1 MGDHGR
7 YRMLVELVGMLGVA
21 GSLIFVGLQVRQN
34 AAAVR
39 AATAQDVSTGFR
51 DLNLVIAST
60 PELAAILATETL
72 PDSLSPGQ
80 REQASGFWRAIFHV
94 WSNTHYQYVNGT
106 LDRVLFEPTL
116 TEVNKYAQRDAFRTL
131 WTTQR
136 DLYNPRFGQ
145 FMDSVLAATRNRTM
159 TR

>member
-1 MGDHGR
+1 MSDHSK
-7 YRMLVELVGMLGVA
+7 YRMVVELVGMLGVA

-39 AATAQDVSTGFR
+39 AATAQEVSTGFR

-116 TEVNKYAQRDAFRTL
+116 TEVTKYASRDAFRAL
-131 WTTQR
+131 WQSQR
-136 DLYNPRFGQ
+136 ALYNPRFGQ
-145 FMDSVLAATRNRTM
+145 FMDSIMAAVPSSVSGP
-159 TR
+159 